1 MIAEDPDQE
10 FTNGLVERTKVL
22 SRVTPSQKLDFV
34 EMLKSKGK
42 TVAFVGDGV
51 NDAPALKGADISI
64 AMGSGSQIAKAAS

>member
-1 MIAEDPDQE
+1 
-10 FTNGLVERTKVL
+10 
-22 SRVTPSQKLDFV
+22 
-34 EMLKSKGK
+34 MLKSKGK